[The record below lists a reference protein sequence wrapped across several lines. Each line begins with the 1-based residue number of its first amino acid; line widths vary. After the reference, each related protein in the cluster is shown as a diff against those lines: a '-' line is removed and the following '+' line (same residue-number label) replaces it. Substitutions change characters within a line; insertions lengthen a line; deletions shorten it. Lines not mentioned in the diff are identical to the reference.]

1 MYGSKD
7 EWNYTIIMLERMM
20 KKMKKEYVEPEMEII
35 EFETEDIIT
44 TSGGIGLPEDPL
56 SVQAVQPFSLE

>member
-1 MYGSKD
+1 MELHNNNVGKD
-7 EWNYTIIMLERMM
+7 DE
-20 KKMKKEYVEPEMEII
+20 KMKKEYVEPEMEII